1 MTRSEAPVRR
11 NVGNPTLRR
20 SIVAV
25 PLEEPVD
32 EVEEILDQR
41 RQGGGVCELR
51 KSANHSVCIASEYYI
66 PI

>member
-20 SIVAV
+20 SILAI

-32 EVEEILDQR
+32 EVEE
-41 RQGGGVCELR
+41 
-51 KSANHSVCIASEYYI
+51 N
-66 PI
+66 